1 MKVKVEERAGV
12 PVTRATLY
20 QFVLRELISKPS
32 VPISTPIRV
41 QPMLGLVEP
50 TGEMPQ
56 LISSWRHWA

>member
-1 MKVKVEERAGV
+1 MKVKLEERAGV
-12 PVTRATLY
+12 PVARTMLY

-32 VPISTPIRV
+32 VPISTPVSV

-50 TGEMPQ
+50 AGEMPQ